1 MKRADRIFAFI
12 CLGLSCWLILE
23 SLKYDYMTTYTPGPG
38 FHPFWLGITLGLLS
52 LFLLFDTFRRKDRGK
67 EDQQAKLPGMKALQR
82 LGLILLTIV
91 GLTFFMTKIGFILA
105 AFLYI
110 ALVLIVLERYSIVK
124 GILYGFILSGAIFLI
139 FRYWLNVDLP
149 KGWLGL

>member
-12 CLGLSCWLILE
+12 CLGLSIWLIIE
-23 SLKYDYMTTYTPGPG
+23 SLNYDYMTTYTPGPG

-52 LFLLFDTFRRKDRGK
+52 LFLLFNTFRRKEKGK
-67 EDQQAKLPGMKALQR
+67 KDQETKLPGNKALQR
-82 LGLILLTIV
+82 LGLILLTMA

-110 ALVLIVLERYSIVK
+110 ALVLIVLEKYSIAK
-124 GILYGFILSGAIFLI
+124 GILYSVILSGAIFLI
-139 FRYWLNVDLP
+139 FRHWLNVDLP